1 MNELLTLAVRA
12 HGGLSRWNRFTSLT
26 ATASITGALWQLKR
40 TDDLQTQISV
50 EALLH
55 EQRVTMHLIGRNK
68 RLVFTPQWVASE
80 TEDGR
85 LLEARDDPRS
95 AFRGHRQETAWDDL
109 HVAYF
114 NSYAL

>member
-12 HGGLSRWNRFTSLT
+12 HGGLSRWNRFTTLT
-26 ATASITGALWQLKR
+26 ATASITGALWRLKR
-40 TDDLQTQISV
+40 TADLLTQISV

-55 EQRVTMHLIGRNK
+55 EQRVTTHLVGRNK
-68 RLVFTPQWVASE
+68 RFVFTPQQVESE

-85 LLEARDDPRS
+85 LLEARDDPRA
-95 AFRGHRQETAWDDL
+95 AFSGHRPETAWDDL

-114 NSYAL
+114 N